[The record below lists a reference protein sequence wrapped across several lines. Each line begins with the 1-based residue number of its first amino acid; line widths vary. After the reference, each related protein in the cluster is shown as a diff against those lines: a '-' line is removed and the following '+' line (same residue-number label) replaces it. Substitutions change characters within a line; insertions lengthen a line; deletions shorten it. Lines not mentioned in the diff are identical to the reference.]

1 MPRNR
6 GIHGERSLSRHEN
19 LKKQSRPKCPRVPRF
34 WEGFN
39 WGSPTA
45 RIFGVAKTE
54 GERAFTM
61 LSHDK
66 NNLW

>member
-19 LKKQSRPKCPRVPRF
+19 LKKQSRPKCARVPRF

-54 GERAFTM
+54 
-61 LSHDK
+61 
-66 NNLW
+66 